1 MTLPRI
7 NRFLKLFVVLLACPF
22 LVACQATETTPLEP
36 TSTSAP
42 TQTPV
47 PSATI
52 NWFPATA
59 TKSSPT
65 ETPVSIQ
72 ISPEPPTGNDILIE
86 DDFSDETLWQ
96 TRNEADARISF
107 EPNALSVV
115 VSGEKTEASSIS
127 THTLPDTFFLEV
139 TIETTL
145 CSNDD
150 QYGIIFW
157 RNSSSGTYR
166 FWANCQ
172 GQIMVDKVLPEG
184 TTRLVNW
191 ESARKFIPNAP
202 ARNVFG
208 IQSGKGQ
215 LDFFINGTYQFS
227 IQTRANLEGA
237 LGVIAQTASDA
248 DLTVR
253 FSNLIVSKPE
263 S

>member
-1 MTLPRI
+1 MALFW
-7 NRFLKLFVVLLACPF
+7 NKRFLRPISIFLLCLFLTAC
-22 LVACQATETTPLEP
+22 LTETPPAEP
-36 TSTSAP
+36 TATLDP
-42 TQTPV
+42 TQTAI

-52 NWFPATA
+52 DWFPATA
-59 TKSSPT
+59 TKPSPT
-65 ETPVSIQ
+65 QTSVPVQ
-72 ISPEPPTGNDILIE
+72 VNPAPPTREEILIE
-86 DDFSDETLWQ
+86 DDFSDESLWQ
-96 TRNEADARISF
+96 TRNEVDAKISF

-115 VSGEKTEASSIS
+115 VSGEKTEAYSIS
-127 THTLPDTFFLEV
+127 THPLPDTFFLEFTV
-139 TIETTL
+139 ETAL

-184 TTRLVNW
+184 ITRLVNW

-208 IQSGKGQ
+208 IQSMNGQ
-215 LDFFINGTYQFS
+215 LDFFINDSYQFS
-227 IQTRANLEGA
+227 IQARANLEGA
-237 LGVIAQTASDA
+237 IGLIARTASDA

-253 FSNLIVSKPE
+253 FSNLIVSKPKP
-263 S
+263 

>member
-1 MTLPRI
+1 MALFW
-7 NRFLKLFVVLLACPF
+7 NKRFLRPISIFLLCLFLTAC
-22 LVACQATETTPLEP
+22 LTETPPAEPTATLEP
-36 TSTSAP
+36 T
-42 TQTPV
+42 QTAF

-52 NWFPATA
+52 DWFPATH
-59 TKSSPT
+59 TKPSPT
-65 ETPVSIQ
+65 ETPAPVQ
-72 ISPEPPTGNDILIE
+72 ASPEIQARDEILIE
-86 DDFSDETLWQ
+86 DDFSDESLWQ
-96 TRNEADARISF
+96 TRNEVDSKINF

-115 VSGEKTEASSIS
+115 VSGEKTETYSIS
-127 THTLPDTFFLEV
+127 KHTLPDTFYLEL
-139 TIETTL
+139 TIETAL

-157 RNSSSGTYR
+157 RNSSSGSYR

-208 IQSGKGQ
+208 IQSQNGCI
-215 LDFFINGTYQFS
+215 DFFINDSYQFS
-227 IQTRANLEGA
+227 IQARANLEGA
-237 LGVIAQTASDA
+237 IGLIARTASDA

-253 FSNLIVSKPE
+253 FSNLIVSKPKP
-263 S
+263 